1 MVATLIP
8 ERRDSSAILISEL
21 SAVFGIAPLPSMS
34 AVLNDISRYL
44 YYPLK
49 IVSLSIEGNDMDAI
63 EFAAV
68 LVTGFFGSAEFGS
81 ATLVHPVIRRLSTDA
96 QLAMEKGLLTTFGR
110 VMPVGMTVATALAII
125 IAINDPSAWLT
136 SAAISLGLA
145 LTVTI
150 IGNVPINART
160 GRISADT
167 APAGFIAMRRRWDV
181 FQIVRASLQL
191 LGFVLVT
198 IGVLG

>member
-1 MVATLIP
+1 MDVI
-8 ERRDSSAILISEL
+8 EL
-21 SAVFGIAPLPSMS
+21 
-34 AVLNDISRYL
+34 
-44 YYPLK
+44 
-49 IVSLSIEGNDMDAI
+49 
-63 EFAAV
+63 AAV

-81 ATLVHPVIRRLSTDA
+81 ATLVHPVLRRLSTDA